1 MRHSHGCLLR
11 AVLILL
17 CYKGTY
23 KIVGV
28 VGDKRKA
35 ILSDDPW
42 DFGPSRQKDGRP
54 INWMGTLASG

>member
-42 DFGPSRQKDGRP
+42 DFGPRP
-54 INWMGTLASG
+54 INWLGTLASG